1 MSTEK
6 KKKIKEVLQRMVIW
20 DILIKILPA
29 ASLPSPNCFLPK
41 SLVALMLFQQWK
53 IIITA
58 IKLLN
63 FYRDK
68 GKQHN

>member
-1 MSTEK
+1 
-6 KKKIKEVLQRMVIW
+6 MVIW

-29 ASLPSPNCFLPK
+29 ASLPSPNSFLPK
-41 SLVALMLFQQWK
+41 SLIALMLFQQWK

-58 IKLLN
+58 VKLLN
-63 FYRDK
+63 FYTDK